1 MAARRKKGGRR
12 DTERRKAIEAE
23 VAREVTEILR
33 EERGEVT
40 GEVIEIA
47 ARDTE
52 RSPAKQEIL
61 DRERSRRES
70 FYSDLVFSLCNVRC
84 DEPEARLLWVNLL
97 AHKVEMSDR
106 LGRNVGI
113 RVAALDYFKNIVGLL
128 DEVKIV
134 GGAEFVETERLAV
147 TDGLTGAFN
156 HRYFQDRLE
165 RGLARSRE
173 LAQPLSLLMIDI
185 DYFKQY
191 NDLNGHIAGDVALR
205 EMAALLRRWVKRE
218 DTVARY
224 GGEEFAV
231 VLFNTDRRAAGKV
244 AERLRREV
252 EKVDFPNEQVLPGGH
267 LTVSLG
273 VAVFPE
279 DCSDRAGLIARADAA
294 LYAAKRG
301 GRNRVCGHGEEAR
314 DARRISASELG
325 AFWHPPG
332 DESAAARAGVVDIA
346 PAGAVLS
353 IAEPPEVGDVVQ
365 LTLTGD
371 FPGRRLSLPVKVLWR
386 NRVPGLAAT
395 VGVEFLPESEDVRL
409 ELGKLIPDR
418 AAAKGTGRAKKP
430 RRGAGAEEH
439 A

>member
-1 MAARRKKGGRR
+1 MTAKQHKGMRR

-33 EERGEVT
+33 EERGEVD

-52 RSPAKQEIL
+52 RSPDNQEIL

-70 FYSDLVFSLCNVRC
+70 FYSDLVYSLCNVRC
-84 DEPEARLLWVNLL
+84 EEPEARLLWVNLL
-97 AHKVEMSDR
+97 AHKTEMSDR

-113 RVAALDYFKNIVGLL
+113 RVASLDYFKNIVGLL

-134 GGAEFVETERLAV
+134 GGAEFIETERLAV
-147 TDGLTGAFN
+147 TDGVTGAFN

-173 LAQPLSLLMIDI
+173 LAQPLSLWMIDI

-205 EMAALLRRWVKRE
+205 EMASLLRRWVKRE

-231 VLFNTDRRAAGKV
+231 VLFNTDRSEAGKV

-267 LTVSLG
+267 LTVSVGL
-273 VAVFPE
+273 AVFPD
-279 DCSDRAGLIARADAA
+279 DCSDRASLIAEADAA
-294 LYAAKRG
+294 LYTAKRN
-301 GRNRVCGHGEEAR
+301 GRNRVCSEAHEAR
-314 DARRISASELG
+314 EARGVSASDLV

-332 DESAAARAGVVDIA
+332 EEEAAARVDVVDLS
-346 PAGAVLS
+346 PVGAVVTVEDPPPS
-353 IAEPPEVGDVVQ
+353 GAELR

-371 FPGRRLSLPVKVLWR
+371 FPGRRLSVPVKVLWC
-386 NRVPGLAAT
+386 NAVPGLPAA
-395 VGVEFLPESEDVRL
+395 VGVKFRPETEEARL
-409 ELGKLIPDR
+409 ELSKLIPDP
-418 AAAKGTGRAKKP
+418 AGGRAS
-430 RRGAGAEEH
+430 AGG
-439 A
+439 

>member
-1 MAARRKKGGRR
+1 MRR

-33 EERGEVT
+33 EERGEVD

-52 RSPAKQEIL
+52 RSPDNQEIL

-70 FYSDLVFSLCNVRC
+70 FYSDLVYSLCNVRC
-84 DEPEARLLWVNLL
+84 EEPEARLLWVNLL
-97 AHKVEMSDR
+97 AHKTEMSDR

-113 RVAALDYFKNIVGLL
+113 RVASLDYFKNIVGLL

-134 GGAEFVETERLAV
+134 GGAEFIETERLAV
-147 TDGLTGAFN
+147 TDGVTGAFN

-173 LAQPLSLLMIDI
+173 LAQPLSLWMIDI

-205 EMAALLRRWVKRE
+205 EMASLLRRWVKRE

-231 VLFNTDRRAAGKV
+231 VLFNTDRSEAGKV

-267 LTVSLG
+267 LTVSVGL
-273 VAVFPE
+273 AVFPD
-279 DCSDRAGLIARADAA
+279 DCSDRASLIAEADAA
-294 LYAAKRG
+294 LYTAKRN
-301 GRNRVCGHGEEAR
+301 GRNRVCSEAHEAR
-314 DARRISASELG
+314 EARGVSASDLV

-332 DESAAARAGVVDIA
+332 EEEAAARVDVVDLS
-346 PAGAVLS
+346 PVGAVVTVEDPPPS
-353 IAEPPEVGDVVQ
+353 GAELR

-371 FPGRRLSLPVKVLWR
+371 FPGRRLSVPVKVLWC
-386 NRVPGLAAT
+386 NAVPGLPAA
-395 VGVEFLPESEDVRL
+395 VGVKFRPETEEARL
-409 ELGKLIPDR
+409 ELSKLIPDP
-418 AAAKGTGRAKKP
+418 AGGRAS
-430 RRGAGAEEH
+430 AGG
-439 A
+439 